1 MNKSKRRGQRRA
13 TLLGASL
20 GVIIIVTFVL
30 TLVAPDLGS
39 RSSSSEIDPFA
50 TPRPTELIIPT
61 PDPNPQLEG
70 RPVYIHSSGLFQTF
84 MPAGSDWYV
93 DEGESVGASAAAR
106 VVISSPQRL
115 AVIHNYI
122 QPGVQYE
129 SLAALSE
136 NFLTGQHFAGAWQ
149 DYDSWQETG
158 RQVTDEGVVVNF
170 ALVSQGHDYLGRSI
184 ARLFDDWLFVTRL
197 VVPANNAVLL
207 DRLQALVVP
216 AFSGF
221 KTLLALPAAWP
232 AAIDQQAG
240 WVLKHPTGWSQV
252 AGSPG
257 RPMTFLLGTGNNDER
272 VRVWTEAQIPLES
285 AEAARAWAENSE
297 LLAAEEVLGAEAI
310 QREAGTGYLVAYRF
324 RDLAGDLHSGL
335 LTLLNDEAGTLF
347 VADLQIDPPDA
358 SLLAGD
364 EVLVAYAEAR
374 QAVAEGFIVLP
385 EASRAMAAGS

>member
-1 MNKSKRRGQRRA
+1 MNKSKRRAQRRA
-13 TLLGASL
+13 TLLGATIGL
-20 GVIIIVTFVL
+20 IIIVTFVL
-30 TLVAPDLGS
+30 TLVAPNLGS
-39 RSSSSEIDPFA
+39 RSSSSNIDPLA
-50 TPRPTELIIPT
+50 TPRPTELVIPT
-61 PDPNPQLEG
+61 PDPNPRLEG

-93 DEGESVGASAAAR
+93 DEGESVGASATAR

-158 RQVTDEGVVVNF
+158 RQVTDDSVVVDF

-197 VVPANNAVLL
+197 VVPANNPLLL

-221 KTLLALPAAWP
+221 KTLLALPADWP
-232 AAIDQQAG
+232 AAVDQQAG
-240 WVLKHPTGWSQV
+240 WVLKHPAEWSQV

-272 VRVWTEAQIPLES
+272 VRAWTEAQTPLAS
-285 AEAARAWAENSE
+285 AEAAQTWAANSE
-297 LLAAEEVLGAEAI
+297 LLAAEEVLGAQAI
-310 QREAGTGYLVAYRF
+310 QREAGTGYLVGYRF
-324 RDLAGDLHSGL
+324 RDLAGDVHSGL
-335 LTLLNDEAGTLF
+335 VALLNDDAGTLF

-358 SLLAGD
+358 ALLTGEDVPA
-364 EVLVAYAEAR
+364 AYADAR
-374 QAVAEGFIVLP
+374 RAVAEGFVVLP
-385 EASRAMAAGS
+385 AASRAAAAQR